1 MLRAQWGTVVAHLRA
16 AGRQVLAANLEVG
29 TPASLDA
36 SGLQIVFPP
45 DRSFGVKKVQER
57 AEDLRTA
64 LRELF
69 GIAPEIACVIRSSSV
84 PLDPV
89 DDGPTPTEAE
99 AIARLAAELD
109 ARPKDGA

>member
-16 AGRQVLAANLEVG
+16 AGRQVLAANLEVA
-29 TPASLDA
+29 TPASLDDA
-36 SGLQIVFPP
+36 GLQIVFPP
-45 DRSFGVKKVQER
+45 DRSFGVTKVQER
-57 AEDLRTA
+57 ADDLRAA

-69 GIAPEIACVIRSSSV
+69 GIDPAIQCVMRTSSV
-84 PLDPV
+84 PLDPE